1 MLTSQESSD
10 LLSAVPFFLTAQRK
24 SRCQPTFRKVRKE
37 LRSLINYNHRLTID
51 MRVEGQKINN
61 NVLCE
66 SLEYLKFTKRGLF
79 VHFMFICKL
88 FVTHPLCQ
96 NNL

>member
-1 MLTSQESSD
+1 MLPSPESSD

-24 SRCQPTFRKVRKE
+24 SRCQPTFRKE
-37 LRSLINYNHRLTID
+37 LQSLINYNHRLTID
-51 MRVEGQKINN
+51 TRVEGQKINN

-79 VHFMFICKL
+79 VHFIFICKL